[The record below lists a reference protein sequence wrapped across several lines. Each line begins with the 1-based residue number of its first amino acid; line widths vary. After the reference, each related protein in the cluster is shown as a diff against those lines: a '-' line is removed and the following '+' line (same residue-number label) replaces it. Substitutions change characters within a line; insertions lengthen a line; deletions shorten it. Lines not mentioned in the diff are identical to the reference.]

1 MICYVYMHYG
11 VPENRMHLL
20 MNIHKP
26 NRVIYDVNK

>member
-20 MNIHKP
+20 MTLNTYTPK
-26 NRVIYDVNK
+26 NLR